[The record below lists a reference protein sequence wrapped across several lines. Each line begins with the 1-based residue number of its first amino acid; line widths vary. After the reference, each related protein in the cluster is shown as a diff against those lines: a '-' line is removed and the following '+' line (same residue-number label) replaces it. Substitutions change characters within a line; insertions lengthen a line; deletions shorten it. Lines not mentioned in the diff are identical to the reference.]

1 MDSTDSNG
9 SQPFDPEQLRE
20 QYSYYA
26 KRLLED
32 LGLSSVGQPQ
42 RGKLLAA
49 IETYVQQ
56 VILNTL
62 LENVS
67 EDALKEAE
75 KMLDQDAPREQVVA
89 YLLVSTPDIELFVA
103 EALMESY
110 ARMVDESKQLA
121 EAITAKSSETQ
132 KPSEST
138 DSPAGTN

>member
-1 MDSTDSNG
+1 MDSSVNTN

-32 LGLSSVGQPQ
+32 LGLGAVGQPE
-42 RGKLLAA
+42 RGRLLAA

-56 VILNTL
+56 AMLNTL

-67 EDALKEAE
+67 EESLKEAE
-75 KMLDQDAPREQVVA
+75 KLLEEDAPREQVVA
-89 YLLVSTPDIELFVA
+89 YLLVSTPDVELFMA

-110 ARMVDESKQLA
+110 ARMVDEAKQLTS
-121 EAITAKSSETQ
+121 AISAKQTESSNGTPSVET
-132 KPSEST
+132 S
-138 DSPAGTN
+138 